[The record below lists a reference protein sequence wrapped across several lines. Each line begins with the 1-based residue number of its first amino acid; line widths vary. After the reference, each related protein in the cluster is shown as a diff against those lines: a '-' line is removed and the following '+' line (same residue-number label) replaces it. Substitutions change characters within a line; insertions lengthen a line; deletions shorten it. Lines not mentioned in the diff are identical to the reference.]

1 MDKKSCVLTF
11 GEIMMRLSPKN
22 NLRIEQAVEFD
33 VRYGGAEANTALSL
47 AYQGDNAAYVSVVPA
62 NRLGDC
68 ALRSLVAYGIDTS
81 RVVRDGD
88 RLGSYVFEVGA
99 SVRGNGCVYDRKY
112 SAINMASHTVLN
124 WDSIFEGVDVFYF
137 SGVTPAVSQ
146 EMAIACKE
154 ALTCARERGILTV
167 CDLNYRGKMWSP
179 ERAQQVMRELLPLVD
194 VCIANDEDA
203 PSALG
208 MTCVSGSL
216 DNGID
221 ERMDYVE
228 MARQICEEFG
238 CKEVLSVIRNIK
250 SVEDSQWMGMLYRAG
265 NDNLLSAPAD
275 SAGEYFFSPVYDMHV
290 LEGVAAGDAFS
301 GAYLHALLHGYD
313 PQDVIDYAIAGSV
326 LKLTVRGDSNLVTE
340 AEIKAVAASAGGG
353 TRVAR

>member
-1 MDKKSCVLTF
+1 M
-11 GEIMMRLSPKN
+11 
-22 NLRIEQAVEFD
+22 
-33 VRYGGAEANTALSL
+33 
-47 AYQGDNAAYVSVVPA
+47 
-62 NRLGDC
+62 
-68 ALRSLVAYGIDTS
+68 
-81 RVVRDGD
+81 
-88 RLGSYVFEVGA
+88 
-99 SVRGNGCVYDRKY
+99 
-112 SAINMASHTVLN
+112 
-124 WDSIFEGVDVFYF
+124 
-137 SGVTPAVSQ
+137 
-146 EMAIACKE
+146 
-154 ALTCARERGILTV
+154 

-228 MARQICEEFG
+228 MARRICEEFG

-265 NDNLLSAPAD
+265 NDNLLPAPAD
-275 SAGEYFFSPVYDMHV
+275 SAGEYFFSPVYDIHV

-326 LKLTVRGDSNLVTE
+326 FKLTVRGDSNLVTE